1 MRPHCLWF
9 PAGIWEL
16 LLASASRARPLWTP
30 WMGARARRRCAWRC
44 RPRPRRRSA
53 VSKATGVPPP
63 ALRMQPAPLLD
74 CLVPLADLFNSKPE
88 PVLSY
93 CECAALVLVLHR
105 PGVVESTSY
114 CAPVLAAANMPDDV
128 VLRSCRASARSTDGL
143 QRGEG
148 SFDGKEVG
156 SPSEMVTPYPSPI
169 AVARGSLLTVLGTCA
184 LRRERSSGWLRATAS
199 WHRATA
205 SRTRS

>member
-1 MRPHCLWF
+1 MLC
-9 PAGIWEL
+9 
-16 LLASASRARPLWTP
+16 RAATLSVVSSWHL
-30 WMGARARRRCAWRC
+30 GATTSVSIT
-44 RPRPRRRSA
+44 RSPSMDSLDG
-53 VSKATGVPPP
+53 SKSPP
-63 ALRMQPAPLLD
+63 ALRVEMPPPPPPPLSSVKGDRRAAPGPAYAA
-74 CLVPLADLFNSKPE
+74 CSFWIVLFPWRIYSIQSQNLSCRTVN
-88 PVLSY
+88 VLRLSW
-93 CECAALVLVLHR
+93 CCTGLVLWR
-105 PGVVESTSY
+105 Y